1 MFKYQDILI
10 YRFYLD
16 IVSLFLQKEGVIMA
30 LAFGLF
36 LVTLIFIIWQPK
48 GLQIGTTA
56 VIGAVAAIVLGVV
69 SFDDVLT
76 VINIVWDATLAFIG
90 IIILSMVLDEIGFF
104 EWAAIKMTRLSGGSG
119 NKMFVYILLLGA
131 VVAAFFAN
139 DGAALILTP
148 ILLAKMKY
156 LKMKPLP
163 IFAFL
168 MAGGFIGDAASN
180 PLVISNL
187 TNIVTVGYF
196 DIGFVEYAKH
206 MFLLNLLS
214 IIASIVVLWIYFRK
228 DIPLHVNVDEL
239 PEASSVIKSQI
250 MFKISWAFLVLLM
263 AGYFIGDMLH
273 LPVSLFALGGA
284 LLFLA
289 IANHYKAVKPI
300 MTIKAAPWQVV
311 WFSIGLYVV
320 VYGLKNAGLTD
331 IIASWIAELIAQGNV
346 IAVIGTGFLSAVI
359 SSIMNNMP
367 TIMIMDIAIDKVGYV
382 GNEALVYANIL
393 GSNLGPKMTPIGSL
407 ATLLWLHVLAQ
418 KGVKIGW
425 GEYMRVGL
433 VVTPPVLFIA
443 LLGLI

>member
-1 MFKYQDILI
+1 MFLAS
-10 YRFYLD
+10 
-16 IVSLFLQKEGVIMA
+16 SLFLI
-30 LAFGLF
+30 
-36 LVTLIFIIWQPK
+36 TLTFVIWQPK
-48 GLQIGTTA
+48 GLQIGTTT
-56 VIGAVAAIVLGVV
+56 VIAAIIALFVGVV
-69 SFDDVLT
+69 SFQDVIT
-76 VINIVWDATLAFIG
+76 VIDIVWDATLAFIG

-104 EWAAIKMTRLSGGSG
+104 EWAAIKMAKLSGGSG

-131 VVAAFFAN
+131 LVAAFFAN

-156 LKMKPLP
+156 LKMKPLA

-168 MAGGFIGDAASN
+168 MAGGFIGDSASN

-187 TNIVTVGYF
+187 TNIVTAGYF
-196 DIGFVEYAKH
+196 DIGFMEYAKN
-206 MFLLNLLS
+206 MFLPNLLS
-214 IIASIVVLWIYFRK
+214 IIASIAILWIYFRK
-228 DIPLHVNVDEL
+228 DIPFTVDVSEL
-239 PEASSVIKSQI
+239 PEPSSVIKNQT
-250 MFKISWAFLVLLM
+250 MFKISWFFLALLM
-263 AGYFIGDMLH
+263 LGYFIGDYYN
-273 LPVSLFALGGA
+273 LPISLFALGGA
-284 LLFLA
+284 LVFLA

-331 IIASWIAELIAQGNV
+331 VIASWIETLSHQGE
-346 IAVIGTGFLSAVI
+346 AVAIIGTGFLSGIISAV
-359 SSIMNNMP
+359 MNNMP

-425 GEYMRVGL
+425 GEYMKVGL
-433 VVTPPVLFIA
+433 VITPPVLFVA
-443 LLGLI
+443 LLGLV

>member
-1 MFKYQDILI
+1 ML
-10 YRFYLD
+10 
-16 IVSLFLQKEGVIMA
+16 
-30 LAFGLF
+30 LAMSLF
-36 LVTLIFIIWQPK
+36 LVTLLFIIVQPK

-56 VIGAVAAIVLGVV
+56 VIGAIVALLIGVV
-69 SFDDVLT
+69 DVND
-76 VINIVWDATLAFIG
+76 VISVTSIVWDATLAFIG
-90 IIILSMVLDEIGFF
+90 IIILSMILDEIGFF
-104 EWAAIKMTRLSGGSG
+104 EWAAIKMAKLSGGSG
-119 NKMFVYILLLGA
+119 NKLFIYILLLGA
-131 VVAAFFAN
+131 IVAAFFAN

-156 LKMKPLP
+156 LKMKPLA

-168 MAGGFIGDAASN
+168 MAGGFIGDSASN

-206 MFLLNLLS
+206 MFLPNLLS
-214 IIASIVVLWIYFRK
+214 IVASIVVLFVYFRK
-228 DIPLHVNVDEL
+228 DIPLHVDVSTL
-239 PEASSVIKSQI
+239 PEAASVIKSPT
-250 MFKISWAFLVLLM
+250 MFKISWFFLALLM
-263 AGYFIGDMLH
+263 VGYFIGDKFN

-284 LLFLA
+284 LIFLLL
-289 IANHYKAVKPI
+289 ANYFKAVEPLKVV
-300 MTIKAAPWQVV
+300 KGAPWQVV

-331 IIASWIAELIAQGNV
+331 IIASWITILSTKGDFIAIV
-346 IAVIGTGFLSAVI
+346 GTGFLSAVI
-359 SSIMNNMP
+359 SSLMNNMP
-367 TIMIMDIAIDKVGYV
+367 TIMLMDIAIDKVGYV

-425 GEYMRVGL
+425 GEYMKVGL
-433 VVTPPVLFIA
+433 VITPPVLFIA
-443 LLGLI
+443 LLGLVY

>member
-1 MFKYQDILI
+1 ML
-10 YRFYLD
+10 LAA
-16 IVSLFLQKEGVIMA
+16 SLFLI
-30 LAFGLF
+30 
-36 LVTLIFIIWQPK
+36 TLIFIIWQPK

-56 VIGAVAAIVLGVV
+56 IIGAVAALLLGVV
-69 SFDDVLT
+69 SINDVWVVT
-76 VINIVWDATLAFIG
+76 DIVWDATLAFIG
-90 IIILSMVLDEIGFF
+90 IILLSMVLDEIGFF
-104 EWAAIKMTRLSGGSG
+104 EWAALKMVRLSNG
-119 NKMFVYILLLGA
+119 NGHLMFVYVLLLGA

-156 LKMKPLP
+156 LDMKPLAM
-163 IFAFL
+163 FAFL
-168 MAGGFIGDAASN
+168 MAGGFIGDSASS

-187 TNIVTVGYF
+187 TNIVTAGYF
-196 DIGFVEYAKH
+196 DIGFWEYAQN
-206 MFLLNLLS
+206 MFLPNLLA
-214 IIASIVVLWIYFRK
+214 ILASLAVLWLYFRK
-228 DIPLHVNVDEL
+228 DIPAQIDIENLAT
-239 PEASSVIKSQI
+239 PESAIKNQT
-250 MFKISWAFLVLLM
+250 MFKLSWWFLGLLM
-263 AGYFIGDMLH
+263 IGYFVGDIYD

-284 LLFLA
+284 LIFLV
-289 IANHYKAVKPI
+289 IADYHKATKPI

-331 IIASWIAELIAQGNV
+331 VIASWIVELNTHGSTV
-346 IAVIGTGFLSAVI
+346 AVIGTGFLSAII

-367 TIMIMDIAIDKVGYV
+367 TIMIMDIAIDHVGYI

-425 GEYMRVGL
+425 GEYMKVGL
-433 VVTPPVLFIA
+433 VVTPPVLLVA
-443 LLGLI
+443 LLGLV

>member
-1 MFKYQDILI
+1 MFLA
-10 YRFYLD
+10 
-16 IVSLFLQKEGVIMA
+16 SALFLIT
-30 LAFGLF
+30 LLF
-36 LVTLIFIIWQPK
+36 VIWQPK

-56 VIGAVAAIVLGVV
+56 VVGSIIALIIGVV
-69 SFDDVLT
+69 SFQDVIT
-76 VINIVWDATLAFIG
+76 VIDIVWDATLAFIG
-90 IIILSMVLDEIGFF
+90 IILLSMVLDEIGFF
-104 EWAAIKMTRLSGGSG
+104 EWAAIKMAKLSGGSG
-119 NKMFVYILLLGA
+119 NKMFVYILILGA
-131 VVAAFFAN
+131 LVAAFFAN

-156 LKMKPLP
+156 LKMKPLA

-168 MAGGFIGDAASN
+168 MAGGFIGDSASN

-187 TNIVTVGYF
+187 TNIVTAGYF
-196 DIGFVEYAKH
+196 DIGFMEYAKH
-206 MFLLNLLS
+206 MFLPNLLS
-214 IIASIVVLWIYFRK
+214 IIASIAILWIYFRK
-228 DIPLHVNVDEL
+228 DIPLTVDVTEL
-239 PEASSVIKSQI
+239 PEPASVIKNQT
-250 MFKISWAFLVLLM
+250 MFKISWFFLALLM
-263 AGYFIGDMLH
+263 VGYFIGDHYH
-273 LPVSLFALGGA
+273 LPISIFALGGA
-284 LLFLA
+284 LVFLA

-331 IIASWIAELIAQGNV
+331 VIASWIESLSHQGEA
-346 IAVIGTGFLSAVI
+346 IAVIGTGFLSGVI
-359 SSIMNNMP
+359 SAVMNNMP

-393 GSNLGPKMTPIGSL
+393 GANLGPKMTPIGSL

-425 GEYMRVGL
+425 GEYMKVGL
-433 VVTPPVLFIA
+433 VITPPVLFVA